1 MDAGAM
7 DRRLAILQPTETTN
21 SSNEAVQ
28 TFAVLTTVWAEKHD
42 ISDGEKLRAQEVG
55 SSITTRFRIRW
66 SEALSAM
73 TPKWRVRLKG
83 RTTAQDRDFE
93 VTGLKEINR
102 REGLEITATA
112 RTDQVKL
119 YE

>member
-1 MDAGAM
+1 MRAGAL
-7 DRRLAILQPTETTN
+7 DRRLTILRPVVETN
-21 SSNEAVQ
+21 SSNEDVE
-28 TFAVLTTVWAEKHD
+28 TFVAFATVWTEKND
-42 ISDGEKLRAQEVG
+42 ISDGEKLRAQEIG

-66 SEALSAM
+66 SSALSAM

-83 RTTAQDRDFE
+83 LTPAQDRDFE
-93 VTGLKEINR
+93 VTGLKEIGR
-102 REGLEITATA
+102 KHGLEITATA